1 LRYWVVG
8 VPEKSREATKIENGF
23 EQMGWRNQY
32 KAMQSVK
39 NYLLPRNMTVANET
53 VKLKLF
59 IDQWSLDG
67 N

>member
-1 LRYWVVG
+1 
-8 VPEKSREATKIENGF
+8 
-23 EQMGWRNQY
+23 MGWRNQY

-59 IDQWSLDG
+59 IDQWSIDG